1 MANDFIYELSQ
12 TLIASL
18 HTEDVPTIQILNLS
32 QVSSIIDRSYNI
44 GGVVVLK
51 ELNYSG
57 FRFYGDGTVLYS
69 FETPVVVNKY
79 FHLQFDVVIEQI
91 PDFIKVCVYENES
104 DLIMEYE
111 LIGSEYRCINVPTK
125 TQLFDVNLGPLFD
138 YRMTS
143 IRYMTFSQGKY
154 NLPRFARTVFKN
166 VHLYLGNKTP
176 IIDETGLCSDGNATI
191 VVIPDDEARKKCM
204 CVDGFVASN
213 GGTILGEYDTCVR
226 CLGGRYCTLDGGFC
240 VRNRDCIMGRC
251 DDGICTLRV
260 SPTWFIFNASNQ
272 LSLTSLISGYSCAS
286 YGY

>member
-1 MANDFIYELSQ
+1 MANDFINELSQ

-18 HTEDVPTIQILNLS
+18 QTEDVPTIQILNLS

-57 FRFYGDGTVLYS
+57 FRFYGDATVLYS
-69 FETPVVVNKY
+69 FVTPVVVNKY

-111 LIGSEYRCINVPTK
+111 LIGTEYRCINVPPK
-125 TQLFDVNLGPLFD
+125 TQLFDVDLGPLFD

-143 IRYMTFSQGKY
+143 IKYMTFSQGKY
-154 NLPRFARTVFKN
+154 NLPRFAKTVIKN

-176 IIDETGLCSDGNATI
+176 IIDETGLCFDGNATI

-204 CVDGFVASN
+204 CLDGFVASN

-226 CLGGRYCTLDGGFC
+226 CLGGRYCTLDGGLC
-240 VRNRDCIMGRC
+240 VRNRDCFMGRC

-260 SPTWFIFNASNQ
+260 SPTWFI
-272 LSLTSLISGYSCAS
+272 LRHLTNCR
-286 YGY
+286 